1 VSCQSD
7 GWCLGSDRMTRLLKL
22 MDRYQSV
29 TDTIVQ
35 LFASRIV
42 VEIACGGPR
51 GLGAGRCSLRVE
63 IKRVYEDAGR
73 ADGTRILVDRLW
85 PRGLSRER
93 ARVDL
98 WLKDI
103 APSTAL
109 RKWFSHDPSKW
120 TEFQARYRQELK
132 SEVDLLDVLKKK
144 AAEGQIT
151 LLYGA
156 KDEVHNEAVVLQS
169 LLESK

>member
-1 VSCQSD
+1 
-7 GWCLGSDRMTRLLKL
+7 M
-22 MDRYQSV
+22 

-35 LFASRIV
+35 LFAFRIV

-51 GLGAGRCSLRVE
+51 RFGAGRRSLKVE
-63 IKRVYEDAGR
+63 IKRVYEKPR
-73 ADGTRILVDRLW
+73 PADGTRILVDRLW
-85 PRGLSRER
+85 PRGLSKER

-103 APSTAL
+103 APSTEL

-132 SEVDLLDVLKKK
+132 SEADLLDVLKKK
-144 AAEGQIT
+144 AAKGPIT

-169 LLESK
+169 LLQPK

>member
-1 VSCQSD
+1 MAGAGLDPYDSTLV
-7 GWCLGSDRMTRLLKL
+7 RLI
-22 MDRYQSV
+22 DRYQSV

-42 VEIACGGPR
+42 VEIVCVGPR
-51 GLGAGRCSLRVE
+51 ERGAGMCSLKVE
-63 IKRVYEDAGR
+63 IKRVYEEPGR

-85 PRGLSRER
+85 PRGLSKER

-103 APSTAL
+103 APSTEL
-109 RKWFSHDPSKW
+109 RKWFGHDPSKW
-120 TEFQARYRQELK
+120 SEFQVRYRHELK
-132 SEVDLLDVLKKK
+132 SEADLLDVLKEK
-144 AAEGQIT
+144 AGKGPIT

-156 KDEVHNEAVVLQS
+156 KDEVHNEAVVLRS
-169 LLESK
+169 LLQAK